1 MVKTIQ
7 SFYGRPHF
15 NTIIRLFYVHFL
27 NAKALKKIRD
37 LKFLLNK
44 KNTLQRIT
52 NTTLKV

>member
-15 NTIIRLFYVHFL
+15 NTIIRLFYVVLL

-37 LKFLLNK
+37 VKFLLNK

-52 NTTLKV
+52 NTTLKL